1 MYLAA
6 IILLMLAL
14 PLASA
19 AIEATIF
26 VVADPMLLI
35 GKWFT
40 FWAVGARLYLA
51 GMSQVFRPQFTS
63 EGILGIKDQAAHV
76 IVREVGFGNLAI
88 GTLGLLSLYLPA
100 FVIPAAVAGGVFY
113 GLAGLGHAARPDKSA
128 KEWVALV
135 SDLAAFVVLAVF
147 VSSRL
152 L

>member
-40 FWAVGARLYLA
+40 FWAVGARLFLA
-51 GMSQVFRPQFTS
+51 GMSQVIRPQFTS

-128 KEWVALV
+128 KEWAALV
-135 SDLAAFVVLAVF
+135 SDLAASVVLAGF